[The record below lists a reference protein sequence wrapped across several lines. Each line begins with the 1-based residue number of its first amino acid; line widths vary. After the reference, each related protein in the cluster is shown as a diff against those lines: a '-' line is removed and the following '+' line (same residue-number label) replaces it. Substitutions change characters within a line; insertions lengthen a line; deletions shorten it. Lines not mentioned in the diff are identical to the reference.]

1 MPDWRYNV
9 RFRLLIFFALSIFH
23 ISAVQ
28 AAHLQEQNAAP
39 QPSALPFGQLI
50 KISPEPGKGFHW
62 GYYLYL
68 PKSLA
73 ESPRQNEKNY
83 LFVAPNNTGSPDD
96 NIQTHE
102 ESARR
107 KMIGLGSFAEKLGT
121 PLLQPVF
128 PRPKENWKLYTH
140 ALDRDTLLTENDN
153 LKRLDLQLLA
163 MIDDAIVRLKAS
175 KISLERKILM
185 YGFSAAGMF
194 TNRFALL
201 HPERICAA
209 AIGSPGGW
217 AIAPLKKYNNQTLR
231 YPLGVGDLSDILKK
245 SSFNSRAFKS
255 LRLYFFLGEK
265 DTNDSLKFRDGY
277 EKEDEELVVK
287 NFGSTLPERFKISE
301 KLYQESGCR
310 NCQFVVYKETGHSV
324 TSQMVTDI
332 IAFFGQA
339 IKQQK

>member
-1 MPDWRYNV
+1 MGEITCDFV
-9 RFRLLIFFALSIFH
+9 FSIFH
-23 ISAVQ
+23 ISAGQ
-28 AAHLQEQNAAP
+28 AARLQEPATKPQN
-39 QPSALPFGQLI
+39 SALPYGQLI
-50 KISPEPGKGFHW
+50 KVSPEPGKGFHW

-73 ESPRQNEKNY
+73 QAPAKNQKNY
-83 LFVAPNNTGSPDD
+83 LFVAPNNTGSTDD

-102 ESARR
+102 ESARK

-140 ALDRDTLLTENDN
+140 ALDRDTLLTQDQT
-153 LKRLDLQLLA
+153 LKRLDLQLIA
-163 MIDDAIVRLKAS
+163 MIDDAIARLKVN

-201 HPERICAA
+201 HPERIRAA

-217 AIAPLKKYNNQTLR
+217 AIAPLKKYENQTLR
-231 YPLGVGDLSDILKK
+231 YPIGVSDVSDILKK
-245 SSFNSRAFKS
+245 SSFNARAFQS
-255 LRLYFFLGEK
+255 LNLYFFQGEK

-277 EKEDEELVVK
+277 EKEDEDLVVK
-287 NFGSTLPERFKISE
+287 NFGSTLMERWKISE
-301 KLYQESGCR
+301 KLYQEGGCR
-310 NCQFVVYKETGHSV
+310 NCRFVLYPETGHSV
-324 TSQMVTDI
+324 TNKMVNDI
-332 IAFFGQA
+332 ITFFSQA